1 VLLSELIQ
9 EDVIKVGLSA
19 RDKWEAIDEL
29 VDVLVAAHELRLAD
43 RMTVIEAVRIRENS
57 FSTGL
62 KYGLAVHHGS
72 VDCVGEILAALGTSA
87 AGIPFESADG
97 QPARLVVLLVIPKGT
112 FQQHVRTLAGVSR
125 LATRPEMREKVLAA
139 ATPAEL
145 AHAIRDF
152 EVS

>member
-19 RDKWEAIDEL
+19 HDKWEAIDEL

-62 KYGLAVHHGS
+62 KYGLAVPHGS

>member
-62 KYGLAVHHGS
+62 KYGLAVPHGS